1 MSPLTIYRTDG
12 TPKTSAPSS
21 LSIPMDTWHT
31 VGAAG
36 EPGFQNGWVAA
47 ASYPAQFRKDPL
59 GKVQIRGMVKSG
71 TINATVFTLPVGY
84 RPAQNVSFE
93 GRSYSGTYIAAPI
106 FVGTDG
112 TVVLWAP
119 GTNTEFSLDAVAFDT
134 DTVTAMPSGPP
145 GPQGA
150 TGPQGG
156 NSVILLDPWH
166 TVGAA
171 GEPAFGA
178 GYSSTGSGNPPVSF
192 RKDPLGHVSLRGVV
206 NGTAAG
212 VIFTLP
218 AGYKPTAG
226 YNRFVTTD
234 LSGATA
240 FVQVYIGSD
249 GAVNKLASG
258 GAVDLAVI
266 EFDTDTV
273 TQMPSG
279 PKGDTGATGGNAT
292 VPMDTL
298 HKVGAAGEPAFQNS
312 WVHYDNGGPAPG
324 GGTMRDAA
332 FRKDP
337 LGKVSVYGVVRSG
350 ATGTTVFTLPVG
362 YRPTTSDRSFTVSAA
377 LGLAQI
383 SVMLDG
389 RVMATNVGAS
399 NVTTY
404 MYLDGIEFDTDTV
417 TAMPTGPQGP
427 QGPPG
432 NSITVP
438 MDTWH
443 IIGAVGEA
451 PFASGW
457 GARSGGFTVQYRK
470 DPLGKVSLRGCLQ
483 NTSAFSFSGTNTTLF
498 TLPAGYRPA
507 GDSEFI
513 CPILE
518 PSGANST
525 GNHIL
530 VNVIAATGIVSISQF
545 GPMPGVSGGA
555 GTYLWVDELDFD
567 TGLVTAMPTGPQG
580 PPGPSTPVQRVTS
593 LPGNM
598 YDGLEVYLVAAAGPP
613 AVIWHMRFN
622 GTTNKWEYIGGPPIS
637 YQMEGANIGYVG
649 ATNNTNITVD
659 AAQST
664 LLQWLFTPPVDCWIE
679 LTMNVSL
686 MAKTDAAYHYAYLN
700 LIASP
705 APAIGT
711 VSSGPYQTQH
721 SQVQQYMGYQFTK
734 RFALTAGV
742 AYQFYGQWAMSGG
755 TWSYYQGPGTLWLT
769 GKAWPR

>member
-1 MSPLTIYRTDG
+1 MSPLTVYRADG

-21 LSIPMDTWHT
+21 LSIPLDPWHNI
-31 VGAAG
+31 GAAG
-36 EPGFQNGWVAA
+36 EPGFQNGWAA
-47 ASYPAQFRKDPL
+47 YPGHTPPAFRRMPD
-59 GKVQIRGMVKSG
+59 GTVQLRGFLRSG
-71 TINATVFTLPVGY
+71 TMSTAMFTLPIGY
-84 RPAQNVSFE
+84 RPKTYVNVMSSA
-93 GRSYSGTYIAAPI
+93 SYSAPNYVTGYIQIYP
-106 FVGTDG
+106 DG
-112 TVVLWAP
+112 TVIANS
-119 GTNTEFSLDAVAFDT
+119 GTNSQQSIDSIFFDT
-134 DTVTAMPSGPP
+134 ELITAMPTGPP

-156 NSVILLDPWH
+156 NSVILLDQWH
-166 TVGAA
+166 TVGAV
-171 GEPAFGA
+171 GEPPLLNGWLAIGA
-178 GYSSTGSGNPPVSF
+178 GYEAQF
-192 RKDPLGHVSLRGVV
+192 RKDPMGRVFLRGAL
-206 NGTAAG
+206 GAG
-212 VIFTLP
+212 LTGQSAFQLP
-218 AGYKPTAG
+218 AGYRPLKPVEFPQSVNATFG
-226 YNRFVTTD
+226 RSYVDTSGNVLLFGNTNHWLTTI
-234 LSGATA
+234 
-240 FVQVYIGSD
+240 Q
-249 GAVNKLASG
+249 
-258 GAVDLAVI
+258 
-266 EFDTDTV
+266 FDTDTV

-292 VPMDTL
+292 VPMDPW
-298 HKVGAAGEPAFQNS
+298 HVVGGVGGEPPFTNNWS
-312 WVHYDNGGPAPG
+312 SYLGGAPQYPPV
-324 GGTMRDAA
+324 A
-332 FRKDP
+332 FRKNP
-337 LGKVSVYGVVRSG
+337 LGVVQLRGVLLAG
-350 ATGTTVFTLPVG
+350 TAQTANAGTTAFTLPVG
-362 YRPTTSDRSFTVSAA
+362 YRPVYRMLFDTTETVGQKSLVISPDGTVTSGIA
-377 LGLAQI
+377 LGAGNGLL
-383 SVMLDG
+383 LDG
-389 RVMATNVGAS
+389 LS
-399 NVTTY
+399 
-404 MYLDGIEFDTDTV
+404 FDTDTV

-664 LLQWLFTPPVDCWIE
+664 LLQWLFTPPLDCWIE
-679 LTMNVSL
+679 LTMNVGL

-734 RFALTAGV
+734 RFGLTAGV